1 MSPTKTHKAMIK
13 KSRSLFLE
21 ELCTCWRAWRRCSV
35 ALCVARCAVLRLV
48 SMTLSCS
55 PCYPTIS
62 LMCWKMSW
70 MSRTFYAISLV
81 YRCRY
86 AMSSSYKSL
95 SKIIFCVS
103 CCCSPC
109 ESRLCVSSLSLSL
122 LLLLLFF
129 LTSLLFYLWS
139 SSLSSLL
146 YADACDARLCIT
158 LPRKLSY
165 NSIQRL

>member
-1 MSPTKTHKAMIK
+1 MQIIKQKELKKLLQSIKQIDASITENIICLLKLMFYMDFPVLSSLIFRVYDRNNVSPTNMHKAMMK
-13 KSRSLFLE
+13 NSKSLFRE

-81 YRCRY
+81 SRCRY
-86 AMSSSYKSL
+86 AISSSYKSL

-103 CCCSPC
+103 SCRCGCCYC
-109 ESRLCVSSLSLSL
+109 
-122 LLLLLFF
+122 
-129 LTSLLFYLWS
+129 
-139 SSLSSLL
+139 
-146 YADACDARLCIT
+146 
-158 LPRKLSY
+158 
-165 NSIQRL
+165 